1 MFHRDLVISLGLIL
15 YENYTKDE
23 SYMQSEKI
31 MINEV
36 I

>member
-1 MFHRDLVISLGLIL
+1 MFHRDLVISLDLIL